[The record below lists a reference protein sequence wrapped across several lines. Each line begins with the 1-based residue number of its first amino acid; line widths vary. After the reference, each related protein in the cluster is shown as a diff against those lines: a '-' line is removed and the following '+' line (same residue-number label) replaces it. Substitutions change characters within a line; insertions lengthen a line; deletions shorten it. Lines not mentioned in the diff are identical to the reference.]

1 MNIDWKDL
9 QLTPEQYLNICKDV
23 AKKSDFFSDWESSTW
38 HPEDLYY
45 NMSTITETVGHTF
58 IAYFDLISKRLNAKK
73 TAYSPSQKTVDD
85 MTIQS
90 TFKKWNDSRAANPVR
105 VQTFG
110 GTVPESELNKDVF
123 TGNDVFGDNV

>member
-9 QLTPEQYLNICKDV
+9 QLTPEQYLDICKDV

-45 NMSTITETVGHTF
+45 NMSTITETVGQTF
-58 IAYFDLISKRLNAKK
+58 IAYFNLVTKRLSTKEFV
-73 TAYSPSQKTVDD
+73 YSPDAKTVED

-90 TFKKWNDSRAANPVR
+90 TFKKWSDSRSANPDR
-105 VQTFG
+105 VQAAG
-110 GTVPESELNKDVF
+110 DSNSELSQKTYSSN
-123 TGNDVFGDNV
+123 NIFGDNV